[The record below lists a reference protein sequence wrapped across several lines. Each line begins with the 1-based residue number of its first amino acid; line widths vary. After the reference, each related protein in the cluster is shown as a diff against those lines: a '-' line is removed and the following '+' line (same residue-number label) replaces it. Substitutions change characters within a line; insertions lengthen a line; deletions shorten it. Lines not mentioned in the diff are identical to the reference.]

1 MLMYQCILLRE
12 NSMQSLKVMT
22 KNIKIVIIS
31 QGWLQLVKTERKHFK
46 NGNEKLRKIK

>member
-1 MLMYQCILLRE
+1 
-12 NSMQSLKVMT
+12 MQSLKVMT